1 MSDLLMMILGGVART
16 AVAGAG
22 GWLAAKGYVDSDTFN
37 TTVGA
42 ATTVGVGLWSIW
54 QKTRVEKK

>member
-37 TTVGA
+37 A
-42 ATTVGVGLWSIW
+42 WRRSKRESL
-54 QKTRVEKK
+54 